1 MKGIPNPTVSF
12 VVPVY
17 NYGRYLRECLD
28 GILGL
33 DGGFDFEIIAVD
45 DCSTDDS
52 LDILK
57 SYGHRRIQVVSH
69 EQNKGHAATVEEGLR
84 RANGTFV
91 ARIDPDDRYR
101 PNFLTATLPKFEEH
115 PDVALVYGDAAQ
127 INEAGETTLESSDI
141 THKDGDF
148 KGNELLALLEE
159 NFICSPT
166 VIARREAWLKALPV
180 PKGLAFH
187 DWYFTLK
194 IARDHDFYYVNE
206 VVADYRVHPEAHHAK
221 IVKDRSEEESLFW
234 LLHEF
239 LSTPEPTDTRE
250 KQKQASRHRILASH
264 HLTLARKYFGLE
276 MYSDARRC
284 YLHALRRRP
293 QYLGRADVLRQLA
306 GTIIGGK
313 AYGRIKRALKSS
325 VDTPEPQ

>member
-1 MKGIPNPTVSF
+1 MNESQDPTVSF

-17 NYGRYLRECLD
+17 NYERYLRECLD
-28 GILGL
+28 AILGL
-33 DGGFDFEIIAVD
+33 DGNFDFEIIAVD
-45 DCSTDDS
+45 DGSTDDS
-52 LDILK
+52 LAILK
-57 SYGHRRIQVVSH
+57 SYEHRRVQVLSH

-84 RANGTFV
+84 RAKGAFI

-101 PNFLTATLPKFEEH
+101 PNFLTSTLPKFEKYPE
-115 PDVALVYGDAAQ
+115 VALVYGDAAQ
-127 INEAGETTLESSDI
+127 INESGETTLESSDL
-141 THKDGDF
+141 THKEGDF

-180 PKGLAFH
+180 PQGLAFH

-206 VVADYRVHPEAHHAK
+206 VVADYRVHPQAHHAK

-234 LLHEF
+234 LLKDF
-239 LSTPEPTDTRE
+239 FSTPESTNVRE
-250 KQKQASRHRILASH
+250 RQKQASRRRIIAAH
-264 HLTLARKYFGLE
+264 YLTLARKYFGFE
-276 MYSDARRC
+276 MYEDARRC
-284 YLHALRRRP
+284 YLQALRRRP
-293 QYLGRADVLRQLA
+293 QYFRRADVVRQLA
-306 GTIIGGK
+306 GTLMGRE

-325 VDTPEPQ
+325 GNPGPQ